1 MRLKLFLYVGLPL
14 IITLITLISVKYYQ
28 LTSTISK
35 LEAQVEQLKN
45 QKVVLEVDLQ
55 TEKDN
60 VTVLK
65 NVVDEQNSEIEKMA
79 IKNQNT
85 IKAFND
91 FKKKTEKEKYENQ
104 KVLDLMTNKLW
115 NSQTCD
121 DGLKLNKMISELNYD
136 DL

>member
-28 LTSTISK
+28 LTSTITK
-35 LEAQVEQLKN
+35 LEAQAEQLKN

-65 NVVDEQNSEIEKMA
+65 NVVNEQNSEIEKMA

>member
-28 LTSTISK
+28 LTSTITK

-65 NVVDEQNSEIEKMA
+65 NVVNEQNSEIEKMA